1 MPRKRYVDAVLK
13 EIKDVIL
20 AKDPWFVFPT
30 AATDGRTNSQ
40 QGEHVV
46 TDFLHNAM
54 PGKFIKKA
62 SRTKKKASRG
72 TSETEEEDNRAFGD
86 IAINMDAFGK
96 PPFQCNVKI
105 IGEETKSGNNACGL
119 TSLISHTF
127 RKKCRDHESV
137 MKVLIDLDRA
147 GHDSCVPELYGLI
160 MVQKEK
166 KNCWTG
172 TFDEVPSHRI
182 GTNPSNP
189 LQVPFLGE
197 TERVSRTPA
206 EYVGVL
212 ISKVVE
218 YHAKK
223 SKPFALWSAYQ
234 ASKKEQ

>member
-1 MPRKRYVDAVLK
+1 MSDEMRSIRHIRAVLR
-13 EIKDVIL
+13 ETHDLIL

-40 QGEHVV
+40 QGESVV
-46 TDFLHNAM
+46 TDFLLNAM

-62 SRTKKKASRG
+62 SKTN
-72 TSETEEEDNRAFGD
+72 SETEEEDNRAFGD
-86 IAINMDAFGK
+86 IAINLEAFEK
-96 PPFQCNVKI
+96 PPFPCNVKLV
-105 IGEETKSGNNACGL
+105 GEANKAGNNACGL
-119 TSLISHTF
+119 PSLIGHTF
-127 RKKCRDHESV
+127 GKSCRDHESA
-137 MKVLIDLDRA
+137 MKVVIDIDRA
-147 GHDSCVPELYGLI
+147 GHDSCAPELYGLI
-160 MVQKEK
+160 MVQKENK
-166 KNCWTG
+166 KCWTG

-182 GTNPSNP
+182 STNPSNP

-218 YHAKK
+218 YHTKK

-234 ASKKEQ
+234 ASKKAQ